1 MAPADQI
8 NPSDSGPYVQ
18 EKAPSSDDQVK
29 GYDNPAHTSSFKDAN
44 QDARPEERQLHRALK
59 GRQISMIAIGGA
71 LGTGLIIGTGS
82 GLANGG
88 PASILIS
95 YTVVGFCCAAV
106 MSALGEMSTYMPH
119 PRGFAGHA
127 SRFVSPEFGVATGYN
142 YLFKYLVVTA
152 NNVNACAL
160 VISYW
165 ISSSQASGGIWIAI
179 ITVLIIALNFGGP
192 KWFGEVEFWL
202 SLVKIVTM
210 TGLIILLLVIDL
222 GGSPTA
228 DRIGFRY
235 FQDGL
240 AFRSYPRTLGSK
252 GMFLGFWSTMVTAL
266 FAYTGTEL
274 VGVTVGEAANPRKSV
289 PSAIK
294 KTFFRI
300 AFFYVLGALLVG
312 MVVPSN
318 APELLAANRRG
329 TSAAASPFVVAIV
342 RARIRIL
349 PDIINAAILIF
360 CISAANSDQYI
371 AARTLYG
378 LAIDGKAPRIFRRVD
393 RRGVPYV
400 ALCVTALFCALAFIN
415 LASGGAQ
422 TFSYLVASVTMFGG
436 LTWICI
442 LISHIR
448 FMKAM
453 KAQGISRSTLPW
465 RAPLQPYSS
474 YMAVVFTSIV
484 VFFKGWNSFLF
495 AFNWRTFVT
504 NYIGLPIFF
513 LILIGWKLWHRT
525 KIYKPDEVDLL
536 TDVREFDE
544 QDEFIWR
551 MDEERAKAE
560 VANAPVYK
568 KAWVWVKNW

>member
-8 NPSDSGPYVQ
+8 NTESPYYQ
-18 EKAPSSDDQVK
+18 EKASSSGDEVK
-29 GYDNPAHTSSFKDAN
+29 GYDNHDGVAKTSSFEAEKPA
-44 QDARPEERQLHRALK
+44 EERQLHRALK

-71 LGTGLIIGTGS
+71 LGTGLIIGTGT

-95 YTVVGFCCAAV
+95 YSVMGFCCAAV

-127 SRFVSPEFGVATGYN
+127 TRFVSDEFGVATGYN

-152 NNVNACAL
+152 NNINAAAL
-160 VISYW
+160 VIRYW
-165 ISSSQASGGIWIAI
+165 NADLSGGIWIAI
-179 ITVLIIALNFGGP
+179 VTVLIIALNFGGP

-202 SLVKIVTM
+202 SLVKIITM
-210 TGLIILLLVIDL
+210 TGLILLLLIIDL
-222 GGSPTA
+222 GGSPTK
-228 DRIGFRY
+228 DRIGFRN

-240 AFRSYPRTLGSK
+240 AFRAYPKTSGSK

-300 AFFYVLGALLVG
+300 AFFYILGALLVG

-318 APELLAANRRG
+318 APQLLAANKKG
-329 TSAAASPFVVAIV
+329 TSAAASPFVVAII
-342 RARIRIL
+342 RAKIRVL

-378 LAIDGKAPRIFRRVD
+378 LAIDGKAPKIFRRVD
-393 RRGVPYV
+393 KRGVPYV
-400 ALCVTALFCALAFIN
+400 ALSVTALFCGLAFIN
-415 LASGGAQ
+415 LASGGPQ

-442 LISHIR
+442 LISHIH

-453 KAQGISRSTLPW
+453 KAQGMARSSLPW
-465 RAPLQPYSS
+465 QAPLQPYSS
-474 YMAVVFTSIV
+474 YIAVVFTAVV

-495 AFNWRTFVT
+495 TFNWRTFLT

-513 LILIGWKLWHRT
+513 IILIGWKLWHKT
-525 KIYKPDEVDLL
+525 KFIKPTEVDLL
-536 TDVREFDE
+536 TDVKEFDE
-544 QDEFIWR
+544 QDELIWKQ
-551 MDEERAKAE
+551 DEEKAAAE
-560 VANAPVYK
+560 IANAPLYK
-568 KAWVWVKNW
+568 KAWVYAKNW